1 MMSSVSLNRWASGA
15 PAGKSAAGKSDLKS
29 DLERNNRRKSLI

>member
-15 PAGKSAAGKSDLKS
+15 PAGKSAAGKSDL
-29 DLERNNRRKSLI
+29 ERNNRRKSLI